1 MFGWWRGRPRLHGRR
16 AFFWDAGR
24 TTCRVG
30 GALDRLRP
38 ASSRASLIWLRPRRR
53 ERRAGG
59 ISGACGN
66 RADRIRPR
74 RRANSRPRHRQALRI
89 SPIRITGVTSV
100 FAVARAMPVRIR
112 ECVRRREF
120 RSRAQRRVR
129 CGTIGVSASAPR
141 SSQAGRGSRP
151 SKSTPAISTA
161 SVRPTLSGGRMSSC
175 MPMPRSY
182 RAPVQPKAGNSRRC
196 ARPPFQNGTETACE
210 GFERGGRQRYPH
222 FCTAVAK
229 SSCAGCGI
237 ALSHHHASRTSLMT
251 EAPDFR
257 DRRCFSSDWLLS
269 FSSRN
274 ALDGL

>member
-16 AFFWDAGR
+16 AFFGDAGR

-112 ECVRRREF
+112 ECGATPRISIPGSAACSVRNHWRF
-120 RSRAQRRVR
+120 RVR
-129 CGTIGVSASAPR
+129 AAIV
-141 SSQAGRGSRP
+141 AGGEGIATVEIDTRNLDSVC
-151 SKSTPAISTA
+151 STNLA
-161 SVRPTLSGGRMSSC
+161 
-175 MPMPRSY
+175 
-182 RAPVQPKAGNSRRC
+182 RRKDVVLH
-196 ARPPFQNGTETACE
+196 AHA
-210 GFERGGRQRYPH
+210 
-222 FCTAVAK
+222 ALV
-229 SSCAGCGI
+229 SCAG
-237 ALSHHHASRTSLMT
+237 AT
-251 EAPDFR
+251 EGGQFPTLRAPTVPKWNGNR
-257 DRRCFSSDWLLS
+257 V
-269 FSSRN
+269 
-274 ALDGL
+274 

>member
-1 MFGWWRGRPRLHGRR
+1 MRWARQSRDASTIKPFPRPRGLKHVWLVARAPSASRPTGVFWGRGTDDVSR
-16 AFFWDAGR
+16 W
-24 TTCRVG
+24 
-30 GALDRLRP
+30 GALDDRLRP

-74 RRANSRPRHRQALRI
+74 RRANSRPRYRRALRI

-100 FAVARAMPVRIR
+100 FAVARAMPIRIR

-120 RSRAQRRVR
+120 RSRGQRRVR
-129 CGTIGVSASAPR
+129 SGTIGVSAPR

-182 RAPVQPKAGNSRRC
+182 RPPVQPKAGNS
-196 ARPPFQNGTETACE
+196 
-210 GFERGGRQRYPH
+210 
-222 FCTAVAK
+222 
-229 SSCAGCGI
+229 
-237 ALSHHHASRTSLMT
+237 
-251 EAPDFR
+251 
-257 DRRCFSSDWLLS
+257 
-269 FSSRN
+269 
-274 ALDGL
+274 